1 MERELGKVLVAAGAV
16 TLVVGLA
23 FLVGGRLGLGR
34 LPGDV
39 SITRGNFRFYA
50 PLGTC
55 LLLSLLAT
63 LLWRLFG
70 SR

>member
-1 MERELGKVLVAAGAV
+1 MDRDLGKVLVAVGAV
-16 TLVVGLA
+16 TLLLGLV
-23 FLVGGRLGLGR
+23 FQVGGRLGLGR
-34 LPGDV
+34 LPGDI
-39 SITRGNFRFYA
+39 SISRGNFRFYA

-55 LLLSLLAT
+55 LLLSILAT